1 MEHAFTMQW
10 GNMAALQML
19 FVATLLFPG
28 IEGRGDAFRAF
39 VETVT
44 SYVVSFAPMALLI
57 YLLYAVSRFN

>member
-10 GNMAALQML
+10 GNVAALQML
-19 FVATLLFPG
+19 FVTTLLFQG
-28 IEGRGDAFRAF
+28 IAGKGDVFRSF

-57 YLLYAVSRFN
+57 YLLYTVSRFN